1 MNSRRY
7 WKNRLPF
14 LLTNLVCMAALTV
27 FLLVCGNSFSAVV
40 LILIVWALIL
50 LTGLALTYWKRK
62 RQMKKLLDMAEQLSE
77 RYLISEVME
86 LPEQAEDQVYYR
98 LLKMAG
104 KSMLEQIGEI
114 ERERLEYKEYIEQWI
129 HEIKTPITA
138 MKLLCE
144 NHRTDWTKELLL
156 ELEKTNRFTEQALY
170 YARSEH
176 TEKDYSVREMAL
188 SQVVHGAIADNKYL
202 LLQSGMRLEVE
213 EMQDTVYSDEKWVR
227 FILNQLIANAVK
239 YRTEQPVLRI
249 STHKRQDQ
257 VVLGQHGAELFLRHF
272 KGDLPDHRRF
282 VQQHLPRCAGF
293 ALLQKQDVLD
303 FAAKVLHG
311 FISQQGGTGHH
322 KIMVHHATIFEVVFD
337 HGRNFVFRLF
347 GFVLHAQR
355 KKICHGKGSGHR
367 HLRWLGR
374 S

>member
-27 FLLVCGNSFSAVV
+27 FLLVCGNSASAVV

-50 LTGLALTYWKRK
+50 LMGLVLTYWKRK

-86 LPEQAEDQVYYR
+86 LPEQAEDQVYYQ

-104 KSMLEQIGEI
+104 KSMLEQIGES
-114 ERERLEYKEYIEQWI
+114 RAGTPGVQGEYIEQWI

-188 SQVVHGAIADNKYL
+188 SQVVHQAIADNKYL

-239 YRTEQPVLRI
+239 YRTEAAGSP
-249 STHKRQDQ
+249 
-257 VVLGQHGAELFLRHF
+257 HF
-272 KGDLPDHRRF
+272 Y
-282 VQQHLPRCAGF
+282 
-293 ALLQKQDVLD
+293 
-303 FAAKVLHG
+303 
-311 FISQQGGTGHH
+311 S
-322 KIMVHHATIFEVVFD
+322 
-337 HGRNFVFRLF
+337 
-347 GFVLHAQR
+347 
-355 KKICHGKGSGHR
+355 
-367 HLRWLGR
+367 
-374 S
+374 